1 PRSASGAAS
10 KNRCRHPQPVEG
22 VTGSMAAEPR
32 SAPRPGSPSRSG
44 GRKPPQERLAAQ
56 GTGYECGQTKVAV
69 VKGACAMDGGM
80 RWRLFAGALLLAA
93 LLPMPAAR
101 ASVPVL
107 VIDGKGFGHGVG
119 MAQDG
124 AFWMGMLGSSTNEI
138 LGHFYPGTKLSRSG
152 GTVRVAVQDV
162 PNRDTV

>member
-1 PRSASGAAS
+1 
-10 KNRCRHPQPVEG
+10 
-22 VTGSMAAEPR
+22 
-32 SAPRPGSPSRSG
+32 
-44 GRKPPQERLAAQ
+44 
-56 GTGYECGQTKVAV
+56 
-69 VKGACAMDGGM
+69 M

-124 AFWMGMLGSSTNEI
+124 AFWMGMLGSSTNDI
-138 LGHFYPGTKLSRSG
+138 LGHFYPGTRLGRSG
-152 GTVRVAVQDV
+152 GTVRVAVHDG
-162 PNRDTV
+162 PNRDTVVTFPSGGEVRDASSGARSAGFPVSVGPGGQVHVWFDGAYHAAAVGGGARMSMSLASAVRPQVGTVTTTTLLPQT